1 MPVSSWGSTSSMAI
15 DRRLFLAGALVAL
28 TAPRAVLAA
37 EAKAAGAESAEAVY
51 AAAARRGSGGYAVLL
66 VSGDG
71 RVLREIPLTSRAHDI
86 AIDRVHRRAVACA
99 RRPGY
104 FALAFDLDGRA
115 EPEIFAPPRDRH
127 FYGHGAF
134 APDGR
139 LIYMTEHN
147 VETGEGMIGVYDA
160 VGGFHR
166 VGEFPSYGIGPH
178 EAILLADGKTL
189 VAANGGFGSD
199 PATGRESIDVA
210 GMEPNM
216 AFIDAET
223 GALKARHGLPPEINL
238 LSIRHLAADAN
249 GNVWFGGQWQGAIE
263 DAPQLIGRGR
273 IDGAITL
280 IEPTGDADGSSGV
293 VLRGYV
299 GSVAVCAEGRLL
311 AASAPRAGRVVYT
324 DTESGKIVHEVALK
338 DACGL
343 ASGGPRAFAI
353 SSGHG
358 ALRIEGETEKDAR
371 ETDFAST
378 EFDNHLRRI

>member
-1 MPVSSWGSTSSMAI
+1 MRASSWGSTSSMAI
-15 DRRLFLAGALVAL
+15 DRRRFLAGALVAL

-37 EAKAAGAESAEAVY
+37 EAKAAGRSGAEAIY
-51 AAAARRGSGGYAVLL
+51 AAAARVQGNGYAVLL
-66 VSGDG
+66 VTGDG
-71 RVLREIPLTSRAHDI
+71 HVVREIPLTARAHDI
-86 AIDRVHRRAVACA
+86 AIDRARRRAVACA

-104 FALAFDLDGRA
+104 FALCFDIDGHA
-115 EPEIFAPPRDRH
+115 EPAVFAPPAERH

-139 LIYMTEHN
+139 LIYMTEHD
-147 VETGEGMIGVYDA
+147 VETGEGVIGIYDA
-160 VGGFHR
+160 TGGFRR

-178 EAILLADGKTL
+178 EAILLADGETL

-210 GMEPNM
+210 GMEPSM
-216 AFIDAET
+216 AFIDVTT
-223 GALKARHGLPPEINL
+223 GALKARHGLPREINL
-238 LSIRHLAADAN
+238 LSIRHLASDAG

-263 DAPQLIGRGR
+263 DAPQLLGRGR
-273 IDGAITL
+273 IDRDIAL
-280 IEPTGDADGSSGV
+280 IEPAREGSGASGV
-293 VLRGYV
+293 ALRGYV

-324 DTESGKIVHEVALK
+324 DTETGKIVHEVALK
-338 DACGL
+338 DACGI

-358 ALRIEGETEKDAR
+358 AFRIEDEAGSGAA

-378 EFDNHLRRI
+378 EFDNHLRRL